1 MANKNSYKL
10 FNESNNHNKM
20 NGYNNP
26 YDDNYYDYKPLIDD
40 DDDDEFYDD
49 DDENEYSDSDYD
61 YDDEEYGD
69 ENENYDDESDSEA
82 NSSGK
87 NNKDEAQKKNKKD
100 QDGENNEESDE
111 ELGDEDSQDD
121 FGFKN
126 PIDEIKNK
134 YDNAK
139 QKFEDTKEK
148 ARQTAENIKN
158 ASENIKNK
166 VGEAKDKAN
175 EVKNKIKNAPQ
186 NLKNNIK
193 NAPGNI
199 KKGIKNIPQNIK
211 KRAEE
216 AKNNIKK
223 RAEEEKNKKLD
234 EIEKRVKNMKAN
246 FAKKLKKI
254 KLYAKVLGIILS
266 VILGIL
272 AVLGPVLFLA
282 SLYEGLFGLTSSND
296 NNNNKYVAASS
307 QYTQEDIEKSLLYI
321 GDSRMVGMQTTLN
334 NSNIKFIAAESSG
347 YNYLVEKQSEI
358 ASTITD
364 NKIKFVVF
372 ASGIND
378 LDNIDSYINFY
389 NSYLADEKSKVN
401 YLFLSVNPV
410 NNTKAK
416 ANGYTVTNEDI
427 KKFNDTL
434 STAVGDQYIDSYSK
448 IKGLINSTD
457 GVHYEDSTN
466 KKVHEIV
473 IKYIQNNIKKLNNY
487 ALLDS
492 YPHGIGNTKKVD
504 VPITT
509 LLGESGVKELEESIL
524 AAVEDTGVCTK
535 QAAAAAGVTLA
546 YNLYQIGYRL
556 PYFWGGEHIEEHNPV
571 NRNWGTSRYL
581 SEAGKNLPYGF
592 DCSGFT
598 SWAYSLAMKNNY
610 TGITNN
616 FMNLGYEIPFS
627 EASTGDILV
636 NTTHIIMVI
645 ENKGS
650 YLVTLESEGGDN
662 GLIFSTKT
670 QSSINAGVNGE
681 RYQIRNIQPYLDA
694 HCGA

>member
-40 DDDDEFYDD
+40 DDEFYDD

-61 YDDEEYGD
+61 YDDEEYD
-69 ENENYDDESDSEA
+69 DDNENYADESDSET

-158 ASENIKNK
+158 APENIRNK

-199 KKGIKNIPQNIK
+199 KNGIKNIPQ
-211 KRAEE
+211 
-216 AKNNIKK
+216 NIKK

-234 EIEKRVKNMKAN
+234 EIAKRVKNMKAN

-378 LDNIDSYINFY
+378 LNNIDSYINFY

-571 NRNWGTSRYL
+571 NRSWGTSRYL

-627 EASTGDILV
+627 EAGTGDILV

-650 YLVTLESEGGDN
+650 YLVTLESAGGDN

-670 QSSINAGVNGE
+670 QSSINDGVNGE